1 MNEEKGGLM
10 SVRNRALFAVVL
22 FACSFGT
29 AVAQE
34 AIPNWAA
41 PSLWS
46 HPGRA
51 LAAEKQSGI
60 GTDAVEAVEAVPTA
74 PLHFVGITP
83 CRVADTRGNG
93 FTGQY
98 GPPALTPVGRNMVIA
113 GQCGIPVDAQAVSFN
128 FSAVNVAA
136 AGFFV
141 AYPAGG
147 AFPAVATMTYNQNT
161 PNLSNAAVVPLGTG
175 GAITV
180 VAAVTNIDLV
190 VDINGYYQP
199 GVVTA
204 VNGLSGNVTLAAGSN
219 VTITPGGQALT
230 IASTGG
236 LPSGTADQTLRHNG
250 TSWVATGL
258 VTLGGSDVTVNG
270 VLHLPD
276 PQTRVD
282 AGANRLLYT
291 DLSNM
296 FLGPGAGKLTSG
308 SQNVAFGANALDSNV
323 GGSFNVAIGYNALT
337 AVTSGVNNIGIGNNV
352 GSAVSTGS
360 NNIYIGN
367 DGFNNESGQIRIGT
381 AAAITSGTVIV
392 GISGFQS
399 VGGVPVIVN
408 GGGRLG
414 TTTSSIRFKE
424 DVRDLGAAS
433 DDLMKLRPV
442 TFRYKESDL
451 QEYGLI
457 AEEVAKVYPELV
469 VNDDQGRPLMIR
481 SQLLD
486 PLLLNE
492 IQKQRCEIEELKAR
506 LEKLE
511 GKSAP

>member
-1 MNEEKGGLM
+1 MSRRLLLASISAIVGFSGL
-10 SVRNRALFAVVL
+10 VFAQDV
-22 FACSFGT
+22 
-29 AVAQE
+29 
-34 AIPNWAA
+34 IPNWPA
-41 PSLWS
+41 PELWS
-46 HPGRA
+46 HPARA
-51 LAAEKQSGI
+51 LAAEKRSGV
-60 GTDAVEAVEAVPTA
+60 GTEAVEAVEAVPTA

-93 FTGQY
+93 FMGQY
-98 GPPALTPVGRNMVIA
+98 GPPVLTPAGRNMVIA
-113 GQCGIPVDAQAVSFN
+113 GQCGIPGDAQAVSFN

-161 PNLSNAAVVPLGTG
+161 PNLSNAAVVALGTG

-219 VTITPGGQALT
+219 VTITPGGQTLT

-258 VTLGGSDVTVNG
+258 LTLGGSDVTVNG
-270 VLHLPD
+270 LLHLPD

-296 FLGPGAGKLTSG
+296 FLGPGAGKLTTG
-308 SQNVAFGANALDSNV
+308 GQNVAFGANALDSNV